1 MKWFSNQC
9 HRRRQSLSLLASGA
23 LPESERKEMERHL
36 VDCPDCRSHYEQI
49 KSVAVSLAD
58 YRASVANFEPTQAA
72 RRHWARAIR
81 AASQSEGVERGQP
94 KLARGGWWHELFWT
108 CRHAWGGIA
117 ALWLVMWAVNWE
129 RPQIHEAAA
138 SATITQTFREERQM
152 LAELLP
158 PTAREPAEAPR
169 RKPSPHSEKSKP
181 WLIG

>member
-9 HRRRQSLSLLASGA
+9 HRRRQSLSLLAGGA
-23 LPESERKEMERHL
+23 LPASERKELERHL
-36 VDCPDCRSHYEQI
+36 VVCPDCRNHYDQI
-49 KSVAVSLAD
+49 KGVAVSLAE
-58 YRASVANFEPTQAA
+58 YRASVAGLEPTQAE
-72 RRHWARAIR
+72 RRRWARAIR
-81 AASQSEGVERGQP
+81 TASHPEGLGRGLP
-94 KLARGGWWHELFWT
+94 KPDEGGWWHELFWS

-129 RPQIHEAAA
+129 RPQIHNAAVT
-138 SATITQTFREERQM
+138 SAVTQTFGEERRM